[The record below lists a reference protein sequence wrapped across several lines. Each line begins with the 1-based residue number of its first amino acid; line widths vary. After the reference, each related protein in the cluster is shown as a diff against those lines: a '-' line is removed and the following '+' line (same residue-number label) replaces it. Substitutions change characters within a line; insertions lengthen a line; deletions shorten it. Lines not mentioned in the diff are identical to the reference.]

1 MGMQRYDSE
10 GRVLRADFGDFT
22 IICVY
27 VPSGTTGGIR
37 QDFKMEFLAD
47 FERFVTN
54 LRKSRPNLLICGDYN
69 IAHTPIDIN
78 HPERQ
83 IGVSGFLPEERDWFT
98 NFLATGMID
107 SFREKDKR
115 AEQYSWWSYRA
126 GARVRNAGWR
136 IDYHLVSEPLRDKI
150 KTVGILSDAMHSD
163 HCPILIELSI

>member
-1 MGMQRYDSE
+1 
-10 GRVLRADFGDFT
+10 
-22 IICVY
+22 
-27 VPSGTTGGIR
+27 
-37 QDFKMEFLAD
+37 
-47 FERFVTN
+47 
-54 LRKSRPNLLICGDYN
+54 
-69 IAHTPIDIN
+69 
-78 HPERQ
+78 
-83 IGVSGFLPEERDWFT
+83 
-98 NFLATGMID
+98 MID